1 MLTSQDLSFFSA
13 IARARSLA
21 AAARELDV
29 TPPAVSQRLQ
39 GLEARLG
46 VRLVNRTG
54 RRLTLT
60 AEGTLLAEQGS
71 DVLERM
77 EGISASLL
85 QRRNTVS
92 GRLHVAAP
100 FGFGRAHVAPA
111 MAEMRRRFPQVEL
124 TLTLHDDPGSIR
136 SEQWD
141 VIVQVGPLADSA
153 LALRRLAPNRRILCA
168 APAYLAARGAP
179 ETPSDLER
187 HVCGVIREDRAD
199 VTLWSFSATDGDTA
213 TVRVRP
219 ALVSNDGEVI
229 KGWALAGLGIVQ
241 RSEWDVADDLRDG
254 RLVEVLG
261 AWRLP
266 DADVVA
272 LLGPR
277 QGRAARMEHFVQI
290 LKDCLSRTP
299 WRR

>member
-13 IARARSLA
+13 VARARSLA

-46 VRLVNRTG
+46 VRLVNRAG

-111 MAEMRRRFPQVEL
+111 MAEMRRRFR
-124 TLTLHDDPGSIR
+124 R
-136 SEQWD
+136 S
-141 VIVQVGPLADSA
+141 S
-153 LALRRLAPNRRILCA
+153 
-168 APAYLAARGAP
+168 
-179 ETPSDLER
+179 
-187 HVCGVIREDRAD
+187 
-199 VTLWSFSATDGDTA
+199 
-213 TVRVRP
+213 
-219 ALVSNDGEVI
+219 
-229 KGWALAGLGIVQ
+229 
-241 RSEWDVADDLRDG
+241 
-254 RLVEVLG
+254 
-261 AWRLP
+261 
-266 DADVVA
+266 
-272 LLGPR
+272 
-277 QGRAARMEHFVQI
+277 
-290 LKDCLSRTP
+290 SR
-299 WRR
+299 